1 MLTCSKRNSNLLRK
15 MVIFISIISVFTL
28 SFTACGTVGDDGQAT
43 ASEVVITTTTTINDS
58 GLLDYLSPI
67 IKEETGLN
75 IKVVSSD
82 AEQTMKSGKA
92 GEADVLLV
100 NNKDL
105 EEKFEFEGDGINRI
119 ELPSNYFVILGPTND
134 PAGISSLK
142 GSAAEAF
149 KKIAD
154 SKSPFYSSEKAS
166 IVNKKEMKLW
176 QVNNISPEG
185 DWYISKDTD
194 LEKTIYLANNDNAY
208 TLADRTTYMSI
219 KDHLNLQIVMESAED
234 LNGKY
239 AIITVNPDK
248 MKGINKAAVDRF
260 VGWMTS
266 QRAYKLIGEYV
277 E

>member
-15 MVIFISIISVFTL
+15 MGAFVSVLSVFML

-154 SKSPFYSSEKAS
+154 SKSPFYSVEKAS

-239 AIITVNPDK
+239 TIITVNPDK
-248 MKGINKAAVDRF
+248 VKGINKAAVDRF

>member
-15 MVIFISIISVFTL
+15 MGAFVSVLSVFML

-154 SKSPFYSSEKAS
+154 SKSPFYSVEKAS

-239 AIITVNPDK
+239 TIITVNPDK
-248 MKGINKAAVDRF
+248 VKGINKAAVDRF
-260 VGWMTS
+260 VGWMT
-266 QRAYKLIGEYV
+266 
-277 E
+277 